1 MYSTIEELPSSIRES
16 LPEKAQ
22 ELYRAA
28 YNRVWEKLTVGETTA
43 DPSAASQ
50 AHEAAR
56 LAVDAEF
63 DQHGNGEWHHE
74 PVGEE
79 MAEKGN
85 VPDPDVVEE
94 PEDFDPE
101 R

>member
-1 MYSTIEELPSSIRES
+1 MYSTIDELPSSIRES

-28 YNRVWEKLTVGETTA
+28 YNRVWEKLTLGETTA
-43 DPSAASQ
+43 DPSASAQ

-56 LAVDAEF
+56 LAVEAEF
-63 DQHGNGEWHHE
+63 DQHESGEWRRR
-74 PVGEE
+74 PVGDE
-79 MAEKGN
+79 MAEKSN
-85 VPDPDVVEE
+85 VPHPDVVEE
-94 PEDFDPE
+94 PEDFEPE